1 MEKALVDTLTAVD
14 ALRERRGEC
23 QSHTYFIHST
33 GSRGGHPHQSCERTG
48 LFRRLRWLSL
58 PCLARG
64 FCGSEAGMDPTLGQD
79 SVDATH
85 IKLTENEREDPLK
98 LMEFVGRVGIEIVE

>member
-1 MEKALVDTLTAVD
+1 
-14 ALRERRGEC
+14 
-23 QSHTYFIHST
+23 
-33 GSRGGHPHQSCERTG
+33 
-48 LFRRLRWLSL
+48 
-58 PCLARG
+58 
-64 FCGSEAGMDPTLGQD
+64 MDPTLGQD